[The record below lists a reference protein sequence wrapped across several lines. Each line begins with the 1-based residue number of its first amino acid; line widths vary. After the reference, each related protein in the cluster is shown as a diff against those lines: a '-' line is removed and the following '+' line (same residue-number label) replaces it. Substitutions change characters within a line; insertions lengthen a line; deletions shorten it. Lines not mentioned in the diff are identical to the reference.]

1 MLEGM
6 ETRAPL
12 PAGEALADIV
22 RLFDRIDSGRAG
34 VDAAT
39 RLEWVRLAR
48 VVHQRAGALA
58 AVLTGE
64 AERAQ
69 ASERVTGTPLASW
82 LSRGETLSR
91 REASGAVA
99 HAKALAAHPEVGQA
113 AVDGRLGDG
122 QVRSITRVLD
132 GLAPQLDATQQ
143 AAAEQ
148 VLLGLAGHLDAE
160 QLARSAGTVLAQVV
174 PSGAN
179 ELQETRLQRE
189 HEAAWR
195 ERSLRFRFEG
205 ASVRFDGSL
214 PRVEAESWLAQLDAH
229 AEAARRTRLDA
240 REAAT
245 DFATGEQRRAD
256 AFIAMLSAVDKAKP
270 VAGVG
275 GAKVIVKLDYQRLM
289 ADAAGAGV
297 IGEGHELSAG
307 DLRRICCDAEI
318 IPTVLGGAGEVLDV
332 GRSHRL
338 VTGPIRTALIVR
350 DEGCAFPGCG
360 VRPSLCEAHHIQP
373 WWAGGDTSLANL
385 VLLCHTHHA
394 LVEPAKFGLRD
405 QWQVEVADDGLPQ
418 FIPPRRS
425 GADRRPLRR
434 QRLAAEIDRA
444 AVDRITGGQGTL
456 DRITVSQATAGRAK
470 VDGGTVDRDFVDRDF
485 GDHSV
490 PGRGAPDRGAP
501 DHGAP
506 DHGTMGG
513 WKSASVKT

>member
-1 MLEGM
+1 M
-6 ETRAPL
+6 ETRAAL
-12 PAGEALADIV
+12 TAGQALAEV
-22 RLFDRIDSGRAG
+22 ERLFDRIDSARNG

-69 ASERVTGTPLASW
+69 ASQRVAGTPLASW

-99 HAKALAAHPEVGQA
+99 QAKAVAAHPEVGQA
-113 AVDGRLGDG
+113 AVDGRLGAG

-143 AAAEQ
+143 VAAEQ
-148 VLLGLAGHLDAE
+148 LMIGLAGHLDAE

-174 PSGAN
+174 PAAAN
-179 ELQETRLQRE
+179 DLQETRLQRE
-189 HEAAWR
+189 REAAWR

-229 AEAARRTRLDA
+229 AEAMRRTRLDA
-240 REAAT
+240 REAVS
-245 DFATGEQRRAD
+245 DFATPEQRRAD
-256 AFIAMLSAVDKAKP
+256 AFIAMLAAVEKAKP

-275 GAKVIVKLDYQRLM
+275 GAKVIVKLDYHQL
-289 ADAAGAGV
+289 ATDAAGAGV
-297 IGEGHELSAG
+297 IGEGHELPAG
-307 DLRRICCDAEI
+307 ELRRLCCDAEL
-318 IPTVLGGAGEVLDV
+318 IPTVLGSASEVLDV

-338 VTGPIRTALIVR
+338 VTAPIRTALIVR

-360 VRPSLCEAHHIQP
+360 VRPSLCEAHHIVP
-373 WWAGGDTSLANL
+373 WWSGGPTAVSNL
-385 VLLCHTHHA
+385 VLLCHTHHG

-405 QWQVEVADDGLPQ
+405 QWQVEIANDGLPQ

-434 QRLAAEIDRA
+434 QRDAAGIE
-444 AVDRITGGQGTL
+444 G
-456 DRITVSQATAGRAK
+456 
-470 VDGGTVDRDFVDRDF
+470 
-485 GDHSV
+485 
-490 PGRGAPDRGAP
+490 
-501 DHGAP
+501 
-506 DHGTMGG
+506 GTMGG

>member
-1 MLEGM
+1 M
-6 ETRAPL
+6 EEHVQLT
-12 PAGEALADIV
+12 AGDALAAM
-22 RLFDRIDSGRAG
+22 LGMFDRVDSARAG
-34 VDAAT
+34 LDAAT

-48 VVHQRAGALA
+48 AVHQRAGALA

-69 ASERVTGTPLASW
+69 ASEKVAGTPLASW
-82 LSRGETLSR
+82 LGRGETLSR

-99 HAKALAAHPEVGQA
+99 QAKAFVAHPEVGQA
-113 AVDGRLGDG
+113 AVDGRLGAG

-143 AAAEQ
+143 VAAEQ
-148 VLLGLAGHLDAE
+148 VMIGLAGHLDAE

-174 PSGAN
+174 PAAAD
-179 ELQETRLQRE
+179 ELHEARLQRE

-195 ERSLRFRFEG
+195 SRSLRFHFDG

-229 AEAARRTRLDA
+229 AEGARRARLDA

-245 DFATGEQRRAD
+245 DFATPEQRRAD
-256 AFIAMLSAVDKAKP
+256 AFIAMLAACEKAKP

-275 GAKVIVKLDYQRLM
+275 GAKVIVKLDYQQLV

-297 IGEGHELSAG
+297 IGEGQEVSAG
-307 DLRRICCDAEI
+307 ELRRLCCDAEL
-318 IPTVLGGAGEVLDV
+318 IPAVLGGASEVLDV
-332 GRSHRL
+332 GRAHRL

-360 VRPSLCEAHHIQP
+360 VRPSLCEAHHVLP
-373 WWAGGDTSLANL
+373 WWAGGPTALSNL
-385 VLLCHTHHA
+385 VLLCHTHHG

-405 QWQVEVADDGLPQ
+405 QWQVEIAVDGLPQ
-418 FIPPRRS
+418 FTPPRRA
-425 GADRRPLRR
+425 GPDRTPLRR
-434 QRLAAEIDRA
+434 QR
-444 AVDRITGGQGTL
+444 GGPGSARGT
-456 DRITVSQATAGRAK
+456 IGE
-470 VDGGTVDRDFVDRDF
+470 
-485 GDHSV
+485 
-490 PGRGAPDRGAP
+490 
-501 DHGAP
+501 
-506 DHGTMGG
+506 